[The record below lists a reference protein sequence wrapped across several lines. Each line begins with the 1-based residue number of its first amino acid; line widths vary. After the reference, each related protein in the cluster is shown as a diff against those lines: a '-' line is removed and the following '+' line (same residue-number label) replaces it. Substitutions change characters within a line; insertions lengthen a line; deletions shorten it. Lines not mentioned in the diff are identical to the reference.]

1 MRFKKFLKCFN
12 HITKN
17 TINDIKKNCN
27 KMLNKKKL
35 NKKILNI
42 KELNIN
48 ELNKKLNKK

>member
-27 KMLNKKKL
+27 KILNIKKL
-35 NKKILNI
+35 NKKV
-42 KELNIN
+42 K
-48 ELNKKLNKK
+48 